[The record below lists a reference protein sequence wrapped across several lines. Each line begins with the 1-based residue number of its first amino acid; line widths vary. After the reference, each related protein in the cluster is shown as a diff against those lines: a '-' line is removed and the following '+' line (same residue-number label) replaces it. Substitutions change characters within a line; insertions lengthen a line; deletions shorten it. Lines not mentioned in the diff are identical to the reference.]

1 MNAPTPATV
10 PGTPPARA
18 TGGARRSLP
27 RIYLLEAWYEGLKV
41 IRLPAYLIT
50 TILFPVGFYLFF
62 GVAMK
67 GNTGGFDISTYLLA
81 TYGAFGAMT
90 ASLFNFGVSVAVERA
105 QGWTQFKRA
114 TPMPP
119 LAHLVGRLAVSMV
132 VTLVIL
138 AILFALGAGLGGVRM
153 PAATWLALAGT
164 LVAGGAVFA
173 LFGLALGYWVGPNSA
188 PGVVNLIA
196 MPMALV
202 SGMWIPLVALP
213 AILRQVAHFLPA
225 FHYANLA
232 LGIVGHG
239 EGVPAAASVTYLA
252 VFAALSLAAAWL
264 GFRRDEGRTYG

>member
-1 MNAPTPATV
+1 MNAPALTPTSAGA
-10 PGTPPARA
+10 PGRA
-18 TGGARRSLP
+18 DRRSLL
-27 RIYLLEAWYEGLKV
+27 RIYLLEAWYEWIKV

-67 GNTGGFDISTYLLA
+67 QSSGGFDLSTYLLA

-90 ASLFNFGVSVAVERA
+90 ASLFNFGVSVAVERG

-119 LAHLVGRLAVSMV
+119 LAHLVGRLVVSMV
-132 VTLVIL
+132 ITLIIL
-138 AILFALGAGLGGVRM
+138 SILFALGAGLGGVRL
-153 PAATWLALAGT
+153 PAATWWALAGT

-173 LFGLALGYWVGPNSA
+173 LFGLALGYWIGPNSA

-202 SGMWIPLVALP
+202 SGMWIPLAALP
-213 AILRQVAHFLPA
+213 AVLHRVAHLLPA

-239 EGVPAAASVTYLA
+239 QGVAPLASVAYLA

-264 GFRRDEGRTYG
+264 GYRRDEGKTYG